1 MKIVAPYFQT
11 RLPEIDERVE
21 RSRGES
27 FNGTA
32 EQDFLFFGAGHLNK
46 YHVEADGAN
55 LKWSQIL
62 LLFFSLSNANFMHRD
77 RWGRNE
83 LKHLKVGS
91 T

>member
-21 RSRGES
+21 RKRGES

-46 YHVEADGAN
+46 FHVEADGAN
-55 LKWSQIL
+55 LK
-62 LLFFSLSNANFMHRD
+62 
-77 RWGRNE
+77 
-83 LKHLKVGS
+83 
-91 T
+91 